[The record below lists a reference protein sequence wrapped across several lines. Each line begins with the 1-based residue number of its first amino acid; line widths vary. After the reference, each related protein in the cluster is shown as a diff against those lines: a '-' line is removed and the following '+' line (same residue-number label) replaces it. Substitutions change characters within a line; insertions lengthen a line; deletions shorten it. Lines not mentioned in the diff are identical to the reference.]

1 MINSSILQAQTNSA
15 ENGVDKMKARL
26 SIGEFG
32 WIWIATAVLFV
43 ISAIVAPGT
52 VRFASI
58 VAMLPFAAM
67 LAIVAIGQTIVIQ
80 QRGLDLSS
88 AGLMSLGGILVAQLG
103 FSTGSIPVAI
113 ILALLACAICGAVNG
128 LLVARLNIMP
138 IVATLATNALLLGAI
153 QTLSGGSPMTV
164 PKSIEVFSHERLFGV
179 PYTLFLSL
187 VFVGLAAFVSA
198 KTLIGRRFIAVG
210 ANPRS
215 ALAAGI
221 GVLRYQVGT
230 YAAAAICFG
239 VAGILYAGF
248 IGSASQTAGNEY
260 LLPGIAAVVVGGTP
274 FTGGRGSVIASG
286 VAAIFMTQLGIMV
299 LALGAG
305 TAVQLLVQAGV
316 IILAT
321 TIRHLPSLLRVVR

>member
-1 MINSSILQAQTNSA
+1 
-15 ENGVDKMKARL
+15 
-26 SIGEFG
+26 
-32 WIWIATAVLFV
+32 
-43 ISAIVAPGT
+43 VAPGT
-52 VRFASI
+52 VRFTSI

-88 AGLMSLGGILVAQLG
+88 AGLMSLSGILVAQLG
-103 FSTGSIPVAI
+103 FSTGSIF
-113 ILALLACAICGAVNG
+113 LAVVLTLIVCAICGAVNG
-128 LLVARLNIMP
+128 LLIARLNIMP

-164 PKSIEVFSHERLFGV
+164 PKALEDFSHERLFGV

-187 VFVGLAAFVSA
+187 VFVAFAAFVSTR
-198 KTLIGRRFIAVG
+198 TLIGRQFIAVG
-210 ANPRS
+210 ANQRS
-215 ALAAGI
+215 ARAAGI

-230 YAAAAICFG
+230 YAAAALCFA
-239 VAGILYAGF
+239 VAGMLYAGF
-248 IGSASQTAGNEY
+248 IGSASQVAGNDY

-286 VAAIFMTQLGIMV
+286 VAAIFMTQLGMMV

-305 TAVQLLVQAGV
+305 TAFQLLVQAGV
-316 IILAT
+316 IVLAT
-321 TIRHLPSLLRVVR
+321 TIRHIPGLLRVPR

>member
-1 MINSSILQAQTNSA
+1 
-15 ENGVDKMKARL
+15 MKARF
-26 SIGEFG
+26 SVGEFG

-43 ISAIVAPGT
+43 LSAIVAPGT

-103 FSTGSIPVAI
+103 FSTESIFVAI
-113 ILALLACAICGAVNG
+113 ILTLVVCAICGAING

-164 PKSIEVFSHERLFGV
+164 PKALEVFSHERLFGV

-187 VFVGLAAFVSA
+187 VFVAFAAFVSA
-198 KTLIGRRFIAVG
+198 RTLIGRRFITVG
-210 ANPRS
+210 ASPRS

-230 YAAAAICFG
+230 YAAAALCFG
-239 VAGILYAGF
+239 VAGMLYAGF
-248 IGSASQTAGNEY
+248 IGSASQSAGNDY

-305 TAVQLLVQAGV
+305 SAVQLLVQAGV
-316 IILAT
+316 IVLAT
-321 TIRHLPSLLRVVR
+321 TIRHVPTLLRTLR